1 MERIQGSRGWGGERR
16 RRGQLER
23 LRFRLLGVDRGGLIE
38 RDWDGV
44 RTRRRKGSG

>member
-1 MERIQGSRGWGGERR
+1 MERIQRSRGWGRERR

-23 LRFRLLGVDRGGLIE
+23 LRFRLLGMDRGGLIE

-44 RTRRRKGSG
+44 RMRRKGSG